1 MTSLSHRVV
10 FDEEICPTSIGN
22 TSVLARRQTVFQTK
36 ANCFGRNPWCAKSKD
51 VFVVWVVGFLKWEV
65 SSTRP
70 SQVRLEVAW
79 ITRIHPDNKIV
90 AAYTN
95 TGCFVFLITTS
106 LGIHSSVFRVI
117 INAAWPII
125 PRVTDEVW
133 QDSKDR
139 VVLRIGFA
147 GTQKLEVDGC
157 GGGTNWKTG
166 NISGRKKFREV
177 IPSIRSPCFPI

>member
-22 TSVLARRQTVFQTK
+22 TSVLARCQTVFQTK

-51 VFVVWVVGFLKWEV
+51 AFVVWVVGFLKWEV

-79 ITRIHPDNKIV
+79 ITRIHPDNKTV

-95 TGCFVFLITTS
+95 TGWFVFLITTS

-117 INAAWPII
+117 VNAAWPTIL
-125 PRVTDEVW
+125 RVTDEVR

-147 GTQKLEVDGC
+147 GTQNLEIDGC